1 MSTGP
6 SNHIV
11 CFNKENTEEIVEG
24 FKRKITT
31 DEAMTGR
38 EFCEL
43 LEIDYNEIVEMRK
56 SDQNDNMNYFM
67 EELTKIK
74 EIEQYFTK

>member
-1 MSTGP
+1 
-6 SNHIV
+6 
-11 CFNKENTEEIVEG
+11 
-24 FKRKITT
+24 
-31 DEAMTGR
+31 MTGR